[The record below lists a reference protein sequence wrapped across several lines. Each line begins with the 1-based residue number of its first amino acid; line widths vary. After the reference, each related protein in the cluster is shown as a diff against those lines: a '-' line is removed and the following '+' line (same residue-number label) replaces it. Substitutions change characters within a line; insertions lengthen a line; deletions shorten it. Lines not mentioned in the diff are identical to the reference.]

1 MFGILLFSA
10 TTIQTFLSLLPSSCP
25 LLLSYILL
33 TAGPLRGPPVKNIQI
48 SRGPRP
54 PGQGSRGPRRTPL
67 ARTLIFQGIMD
78 VGLVG
83 RTSKLK
89 GEVTCSNLAL
99 VNIFTPLHWVQPW
112 NKQKQLYK
120 SYLTYWWLSG
130 DEGYAAQWLKT
141 SGLGWQF
148 RVRFPHRLNFS
159 LTFAR

>member
-1 MFGILLFSA
+1 MWESNPKLSAQYIFIYLFVYLFIQQKKLKINHHQLIRYNFNVWCPTFINPRVA

-78 VGLVG
+78 VGLVC

-112 NKQKQLYK
+112 NKQKQLY
-120 SYLTYWWLSG
+120 
-130 DEGYAAQWLKT
+130 
-141 SGLGWQF
+141 
-148 RVRFPHRLNFS
+148 
-159 LTFAR
+159 